1 MVSVPVACL
10 SDLFHSIIIEEGGA
24 VPCLIMEQS
33 HGAPC
38 GGLVTR
44 FRMPVQCA
52 AVRDT

>member
-1 MVSVPVACL
+1 MVSVSVACL

-38 GGLVTR
+38 GVWSRASGCR
-44 FRMPVQCA
+44 YNAQQ
-52 AVRDT
+52 

>member
-1 MVSVPVACL
+1 MVSVSVACL

-24 VPCLIMEQS
+24 VPCLPEGTR